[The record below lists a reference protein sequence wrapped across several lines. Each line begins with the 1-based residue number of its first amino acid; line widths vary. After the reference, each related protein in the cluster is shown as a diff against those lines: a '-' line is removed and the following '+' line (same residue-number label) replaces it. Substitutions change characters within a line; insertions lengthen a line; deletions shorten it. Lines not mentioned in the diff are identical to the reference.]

1 MVFPRQVLSPQV
13 GSDFLTNGAAASR
26 CDSSLS
32 CLAPQWG
39 LAHRK
44 ATVYPCGTEAGD
56 LVFGWKAW
64 EGFVEEVAFETD
76 LEGPEVNDFDRWGWG
91 QEGGCCRRGDG
102 QG

>member
-1 MVFPRQVLSPQV
+1 M
-13 GSDFLTNGAAASR
+13 
-26 CDSSLS
+26 
-32 CLAPQWG
+32 
-39 LAHRK
+39 
-44 ATVYPCGTEAGD
+44 
-56 LVFGWKAW
+56 FGWKAW